1 MFKNFT
7 ERSKNLISQI
17 GLNIIFK
24 GGSVLIGFF
33 YVPLSI
39 KVLGLTDYGLWLALF
54 SFVNFFY
61 FFDFGLGHGLRN
73 YLTIALS
80 KNNINE
86 AKILTSTAYVTLL
99 SIGVISIICFLILFR
114 VIPWLEIFNVP
125 LEKTEVFLTLA
136 KFIFVI
142 FFINLTLKLIEIV
155 SYANLKPSIPGLL
168 TFINHLVSF
177 IVISFLFYV
186 NNSSLLNYGLTIL
199 LVQLLVL
206 FSANVIFFRSS
217 YNRISPSI
225 HLFNFRYAKKIFGLG
240 GKFFIIQI
248 AALILYSTD
257 NIIIIQIFSPSDVT
271 IYNIAYKY
279 FAVFTMLSSLI
290 LTPYWSAITEA
301 QALDDNIWIKS
312 NMNRALFIVSILS
325 LVAIFFYIFSKP
337 IYGLWV
343 GKNINIP
350 ISLSL
355 AMTFFV
361 ISAMYLQVFSMY
373 LNGVGAINLQLKVG
387 VFCSIINIPLS
398 VILAKYLGMGISGVI
413 LATLVCNLITLC
425 FLPFQYFKHINS
437 NLKIN

>member
-1 MFKNFT
+1 
-7 ERSKNLISQI
+7 
-17 GLNIIFK
+17 
-24 GGSVLIGFF
+24 V
-33 YVPLSI
+33 
-39 KVLGLTDYGLWLALF
+39 
-54 SFVNFFY
+54 
-61 FFDFGLGHGLRN
+61 
-73 YLTIALS
+73 
-80 KNNINE
+80 
-86 AKILTSTAYVTLL
+86 
-99 SIGVISIICFLILFR
+99 LFR

-168 TFINHLVSF
+168 TFINHLISF
-177 IVISFLFYV
+177 TVISFLFYI

-225 HLFNFRYAKKIFGLG
+225 HLFNLKYAKKIFGLG
-240 GKFFIIQI
+240 GKFFVIQI

-312 NMNRALFIVSILS
+312 NMNRALFIVSMLS
-325 LVAIFFYIFSKP
+325 LGAIFFYIFSEP

-343 GKNINIP
+343 G
-350 ISLSL
+350 
-355 AMTFFV
+355 
-361 ISAMYLQVFSMY
+361 
-373 LNGVGAINLQLKVG
+373 
-387 VFCSIINIPLS
+387 
-398 VILAKYLGMGISGVI
+398 
-413 LATLVCNLITLC
+413 
-425 FLPFQYFKHINS
+425 
-437 NLKIN
+437 